1 MRLNPLLSWDS
12 FCQMLPHSRR
22 WIVVG
27 KKIKACVS
35 KELFCCQQYAFLSK
49 GSIFKDARYTND
61 LISFIFL
68 FFIGSDTWSHK
79 CQTASCII
87 VYTWKLGY
95 YIIFVFTEL
104 LYREFSPYANF
115 ITANFITAV
124 FQNFPKIFALCVF
137 RAIYFITAIFI
148 LHA

>member
-79 CQTASCII
+79 YQTASCII

-104 LYREFSPYANF
+104 LYTTEFTSTTEFMSTDFFFNWWIYLPKPNLTKANL
-115 ITANFITAV
+115 TLNSGRWT
-124 FQNFPKIFALCVF
+124 
-137 RAIYFITAIFI
+137 
-148 LHA
+148 